1 MKRVGFSKLS
11 PYAWLP
17 ACLVIGG
24 CGVAPPQEFPDE
36 QEDRQSLSSAL
47 VSEPS
52 ENPGEADFIL
62 RRCRATCDVSG
73 PAGVCPSRVEAVR
86 TSFLGG
92 CSRACVNAQNAATG
106 GLSPSC
112 TVLACRTTCPAG

>member
-11 PYAWLP
+11 PYAWLL
-17 ACLVIGG
+17 ASLFIGG
-24 CGVAPPQEFPDE
+24 CGVAPPQESTGE
-36 QEDRQSLSSAL
+36 LEDRQSLSREL
-47 VSEPS
+47 VSQPPES
-52 ENPGEADFIL
+52 PGEADFIF

-73 PAGVCPSRVEAVR
+73 PAGICPPRVEAVR
-86 TSFLGG
+86 NSFLGG

-112 TVLACRTTCPAG
+112 IVSGCRTTCPAG